1 MTAEAFEAAC
11 EELFSE
17 SSEVG
22 CDDNWLKRFGFA

>member
-1 MTAEAFEAAC
+1 MTAEEWEAAC

-22 CDDNWLKRFGFA
+22 CDESWLKKFGFA